1 LCELASTGESTPRYG
16 RQPFL
21 NPSYLHLEREGG
33 GTWTPMPDP
42 VFPAAAAVEIG
53 SNSVA
58 SKAAPS

>member
-1 LCELASTGESTPRYG
+1 MAASP
-16 RQPFL
+16 L

-42 VFPAAAAVEIG
+42 VTPAAAAVEIG